1 MKNREWMLQSKE
13 TRRKY
18 DKATWVP
25 LRVSC
30 TEEQGDITAL
40 GCVSEFFGCGS
51 VAFSPE
57 QKQVAEKLSWN
68 DIGISNSTEPYA
80 YEDGYYSSV
89 EEYEY
94 NDKAPIGI
102 NLVFQQIQPIT
113 GIRKWI
119 VNPDLIIAL
128 GLIQDGANWVRPEE
142 NFTVVI
148 KESFDDE
155 GNHISIKIKRE
166 FLIDYLAARN
176 LSLRLSYYRQRVK
189 NVESLESSPYSGLEN
204 SKEERDGGRFEL
216 LIRDL
221 EDVYGGG
228 WFGMR
233 VWRTDIDEEE
243 DAPVMGEESDDNV
256 ETESSQGY
264 IKGYPGVRVESEFF
278 RDEWIEHQGLSVRVR
293 GDKDPNLPSFIIE
306 TDGSRMAS
314 SMLNN
319 EDIGRWLWFRPS
331 VINEFLNYQGFSLE
345 WHTAETGSLRSPSGY
360 GIHFGVNSSS
370 LVSVYAYDI
379 ARLASWEQH
388 IWSSYN
394 VVPEGKV
401 SFELLMSQ
409 VEAKPATTR
418 AAEVLLLECMKLL
431 EISFKKYRDI
441 DLFSSEINEASY
453 FKQINR
459 FSCID
464 QASLLTLA
472 KELIRVFS
480 ERLNKDQLR
489 ELSNH
494 KDKKTLGSNKLLE
507 SILADK
513 VGTAKAREV
522 FGVIAGV
529 YDMRIGDA
537 HLASSKVDSALQLA
551 GINDSQSFLKQAE
564 QLIKNFGESIWRV
577 GKLLFDTEK

>member
-1 MKNREWMLQSKE
+1 MKTLEWMLQSKE

-30 TEEQGDITAL
+30 TEELGDITAI
-40 GCVSEFFGCGS
+40 GYVSEFLGCGS
-51 VAFSPE
+51 VAFSSE
-57 QKQVAEKLSWN
+57 QKQTAEKLSWN
-68 DIGISNSTEPYA
+68 YIGISNDAGPYA
-80 YEDGYYSSV
+80 YENGHYSPA

-94 NDKAPIGI
+94 NDRDPIGI
-102 NLVFQQIQPIT
+102 NLVFQQIQPVT

-119 VNPDLIIAL
+119 INPDLIIAL
-128 GLIQDGANWVRPEE
+128 GLIQDGTDWVRPEE
-142 NFTVVI
+142 NFIVVI
-148 KESFDDE
+148 KESFDDA
-155 GNHISIKIKRE
+155 GNHVSIEIKRE

-176 LSLRLSYYRQRVK
+176 LSLRLSYYRQRVE
-189 NVESLESSPYSGLEN
+189 NIESLESSPYSGLKNYE
-204 SKEERDGGRFEL
+204 EERDEGRFEL

-221 EDVYGGG
+221 ENVYGGS
-228 WFGMR
+228 WSQMR

-243 DAPVMGEESDDNV
+243 DSPVMGEESDDNV

-293 GDKDPNLPSFIIE
+293 RDTDPNLPSFIIE

-331 VINEFLNYQGFSLE
+331 VINEFLNYQGVSLE
-345 WHTAETGSLRSPSGY
+345 WYTAETGSLRSTSGY

-370 LVSVYAYDI
+370 LVTVYACDI
-379 ARLASWEQH
+379 ARLSSWEQH

-401 SFELLMSQ
+401 SLELLMSQ
-409 VEAKPATTR
+409 VEARPATTR

-431 EISFKKYRDI
+431 EVSFKEYRDI
-441 DLFSSEINEASY
+441 DLFSSEINASHY

-480 ERLNKDQLR
+480 ERLNKGQLR

-494 KDKKTLGSNKLLE
+494 KDKEKLGSNKLLE

-513 VGTAKAREV
+513 VGAAKAREV

-537 HLASSKVDSALQLA
+537 HLASSKVESALQLA
-551 GINDSQSFLKQAE
+551 GIDDSQSFLKQAE
-564 QLIKNFGESIWRV
+564 QLIKNFGEAIWWV

>member
-1 MKNREWMLQSKE
+1 MKTLEWMLQSKE

-80 YEDGYYSSV
+80 YEDGHYSSV

-94 NDKAPIGI
+94 NDKDPIGI
-102 NLVFQQIQPIT
+102 NLVFQQIQPVT

-128 GLIQDGANWVRPEE
+128 GLIQDGTDWVRPEE
-142 NFTVVI
+142 NFMVVI

-155 GNHISIKIKRE
+155 GNHVSIEIKRE

-204 SKEERDGGRFEL
+204 SKEERYGGRFEL

-221 EDVYGGG
+221 EDVYGGS
-228 WFGMR
+228 WVQMR
-233 VWRTDIDEEE
+233 VSRTDIDEEE

-256 ETESSQGY
+256 EIETSQGY
-264 IKGYPGVRVESEFF
+264 LRGFPGVRIESEFF

-293 GDKDPNLPSFIIE
+293 RDADPNLPSFIIE
-306 TDGSRMAS
+306 TDGARMAS
-314 SMLNN
+314 SILNN

-345 WHTAETGSLRSPSGY
+345 WHTAETGSLRSTSGY
-360 GIHFGVNSSS
+360 GVHFGINSSS
-370 LVSVYAYDI
+370 LISVYAHDI

-388 IWSSYN
+388 VWLSYN
-394 VVPEGKV
+394 IVPEGKV
-401 SFELLMSQ
+401 STELFMSH
-409 VEAKPATTR
+409 VEVKPATTY

-431 EISFKKYRDI
+431 EVSFKKYRDL
-441 DLFSSEINEASY
+441 DLFSSEINEAHY
-453 FKQINR
+453 FKHINR

-480 ERLNKDQLR
+480 ERLNQEALR
-489 ELSNH
+489 ELSSH
-494 KDKKTLGSNKLLE
+494 KDKKILRSNKLLE

-513 VGTAKAREV
+513 VGAEKAREI

-551 GINDSQSFLKQAE
+551 GIDESQSYLKQAE
-564 QLIKNFGESIWRV
+564 QLIKNFGESIWWV